1 MEVDQFDECILPEQ
15 RFSQLVDFFWL
26 QLSPA
31 FLLIFVLPLLP
42 SLPSLLELVLSFV
55 QLVPGNIDI
64 SWYKGTSSQ
73 AAARLT
79 NSICSS
85 SAAVSSFS
93 AAELLLSFSSLLAQ
107 AATFILPSCIPRDKI
122 SFRVLSFNSCSD
134 SSFLPVSDEC

>member
-1 MEVDQFDECILPEQ
+1 MRMEVDQFDECILPEQ

-64 SWYKGTSSQ
+64 SRYKGS
-73 AAARLT
+73 
-79 NSICSS
+79 
-85 SAAVSSFS
+85 
-93 AAELLLSFSSLLAQ
+93 
-107 AATFILPSCIPRDKI
+107 
-122 SFRVLSFNSCSD
+122 RVTMMD
-134 SSFLPVSDEC
+134 